1 MDEAGEDSEIDIN
14 LEAKLAPLLAQAA
27 QRLLQQNQAQVAQQ
41 QSQQI
46 AKDPIVQMQ
55 QQELQIKMEEQK
67 RKAAR
72 DVADIALEKDK
83 LQLERDR
90 VAASTAMD
98 TLKSKAKMDETK
110 LKMGAEFVK
119 KIADQNHD
127 KEYQKRDNALEI
139 LKYENPQTKGER

>member
-1 MDEAGEDSEIDIN
+1 M
-14 LEAKLAPLLAQAA
+14 
-27 QRLLQQNQAQVAQQ
+27 
-41 QSQQI
+41 

-98 TLKSKAKMDETK
+98 TLKSKAKLDETK

-127 KEYQKRDNALEI
+127 KDYQRRDNALEI
-139 LKYENPQTKGER
+139 LKHENPQNKGER